1 MRSAPGGSGRSV
13 IPHGTDHAAWAVADA
28 ATRRL
33 AAATVETL
41 RTQETVRA
49 LARRYAN
56 VTNAQRAGHLF
67 EVMHELS
74 FNRRA
79 ILAGSPVR
87 ARVTE
92 WMAGGSQTAAADLCL
107 LDGGTVVGE
116 AQAKLVDKATTTAHR
131 ISRRDYAGMTRLV
144 AADRIAAVDDL
155 LDRRLAMNPDGVRY
169 ADYSDA
175 RAHLS
180 DRLDHAGVSS
190 TPVGLADVHRAARDP
205 VGWARGQAVRA
216 AGGEALAAGAAGA
229 ALGGLV
235 GGVTSAATQAARVRA
250 GETSAACAAFT
261 ASAAAARAAAG
272 SGTLTALGSLVRS
285 AARAGRLPAVFG
297 GGDLPFATAR
307 AAYTVAEAGLDLA
320 RGRIDTG
327 EFAALSCEATL
338 TTALT
343 WACGAVAQTVVPVPV
358 VGALLGGLVGQAA
371 AALVVQGLQ
380 AALVAARADGAEDA
394 ATDLLERE
402 LRTASVTSGLLG
414 SATGHLDDR
423 RVTHAAAVILPRLSR
438 VQEELATSDP
448 AGALPALAEL
458 TGTVGGRPVFATQ
471 AEFDRW
477 MADEDTVLRLDPNW

>member
-1 MRSAPGGSGRSV
+1 
-13 IPHGTDHAAWAVADA
+13 
-28 ATRRL
+28 
-33 AAATVETL
+33 
-41 RTQETVRA
+41 RA
-49 LARRYAN
+49 LLLC
-56 VTNAQRAGHLF
+56 TSPF
-67 EVMHELS
+67 S
-74 FNRRA
+74 
-79 ILAGSPVR
+79 LAP
-87 ARVTE
+87 
-92 WMAGGSQTAAADLCL
+92 L
-107 LDGGTVVGE
+107 LVG
-116 AQAKLVDKATTTAHR
+116 
-131 ISRRDYAGMTRLV
+131 
-144 AADRIAAVDDL
+144 
-155 LDRRLAMNPDGVRY
+155 
-169 ADYSDA
+169 
-175 RAHLS
+175 
-180 DRLDHAGVSS
+180 
-190 TPVGLADVHRAARDP
+190 
-205 VGWARGQAVRA
+205 
-216 AGGEALAAGAAGA
+216 
-229 ALGGLV
+229 LGGLV

-272 SGTLTALGSLVRS
+272 SGMLTALGSLVRS

-448 AGALPALAEL
+448 AGALPALAEP

>member
-1 MRSAPGGSGRSV
+1 MSPVPGGSGRPV
-13 IPHGTDHAAWAVADA
+13 LPHGADHAVWAVADA

-41 RTQETVRA
+41 RTRETVRQ

-92 WMAGGSQTAAADLCL
+92 WMAGGSQTAAADLHL
-107 LDGGTVVGE
+107 VDRGTVVGE
-116 AQAKLVDKATTTAHR
+116 AQAKLMDKATTTAHQMAR
-131 ISRRDYAGMTRLV
+131 QDYAGMTRLV

-180 DRLDHAGVSS
+180 DRLEHAGVSS
-190 TPVGLADVHRAARDP
+190 TPVGRADVHRAAQNP
-205 VGWARGQAVRA
+205 VGWARGRTARA
-216 AGGEALAAGAAGA
+216 IGGEALAAGAAGA
-229 ALGGLV
+229 ALGGLI
-235 GGVTSAATQAARVRA
+235 GGVTSAAAQAARVRA

-261 ASAAAARAAAG
+261 ASAAAARAAVR
-272 SGTLTALGSLVRS
+272 SGTLTALGSLVRG

-297 GGDLPFATAR
+297 GGELPFATAR
-307 AAYTVAEAGLDLA
+307 AAYAVAEAGLDLA

-343 WACGAVAQTVVPVPV
+343 WACGAAAQTVVPVPV
-358 VGALLGGLVGQAA
+358 VGALLGGLVGQAT

-394 ATDLLERE
+394 ATGLLERE
-402 LRTASVTSGLLG
+402 LLTAAATSGLLG
-414 SATGHLDDR
+414 SVIARLDDQR
-423 RVTHAAAVILPRLSR
+423 ITHATAVILPQLSA
-438 VQEELATSDP
+438 VQQEMATSDP
-448 AGALPALAEL
+448 AGALSALAGL
-458 TGTVGGRPVFATQ
+458 TGTVGGRPVFTTQ